1 MSDKKIADL
10 NQLKL
15 SLLRSR
21 ADTTGQVAE
30 LAETV
35 ADALTELENGIV
47 VNSSTEGS
55 TKKFR
60 ILVDD
65 TGRILTEVVQ
75 E

>member
-15 SLLRSR
+15 ALLRSK
-21 ADTTGQVAE
+21 ADTTEQVSE

-35 ADALTELENGIV
+35 ADAISDLENGIIV
-47 VNSSTEGS
+47 KSSTEGS
-55 TKKFR
+55 AKKFR

-65 TGRILTEVVQ
+65 TGRISTEVVA